1 MTIIILLIL
10 TGLLLLILEFFV
22 FPGIT
27 IAGIGGFILIGSAI
41 YMTYNTFGPTTGHI
55 LFSATIVLSVAAVI
69 LALRSKTWDR
79 LMLKTQITENV
90 ESIVEENINIGDQG
104 VTITRLNPMG
114 RVRINEINVEARCP
128 DSFVDPQV
136 KIEVLKVFKTYVIV
150 KPVN

>member
-27 IAGIGGFILIGSAI
+27 IAGIGGFILIGSGV
-41 YMTYNTFGPTTGHI
+41 YMTYNSFGETTGNI
-55 LFSATIVLSVAAVI
+55 LLSATIVVSVLTVI
-69 LALRSKTWDR
+69 LALRSKTWNR
-79 LMLKTQITENV
+79 LALKTELTENV
-90 ESIVEENINIGDQG
+90 ESFDEESIKVGDQG

-114 RVRINEINVEARCP
+114 RVRVNEIDVEARCP

-150 KPVN
+150 KPIN

>member
-27 IAGIGGFILIGSAI
+27 IAGIGGFLLIGSAV
-41 YMTYNTFGPTTGHI
+41 YMTYNSFGTTTGHI
-55 LFSATIVLSVAAVI
+55 LFSATIVVSVITII

-79 LMLKTQITENV
+79 LMLKTELTENV
-90 ESIVEENINIGDQG
+90 ESFEEESIKEGDHG

>member
-27 IAGIGGFILIGSAI
+27 IAGIGGFILIGSGV
-41 YMTYNTFGPTTGHI
+41 YMTYNSFGATTGNI
-55 LFSATIVLSVAAVI
+55 LLSATIVVSVLTVI
-69 LALRSKTWDR
+69 LALRSKTWNR
-79 LMLKTQITENV
+79 LALKTELTENV
-90 ESIVEENINIGDQG
+90 ESFDEESIKVGDQG

-114 RVRINEINVEARCP
+114 RVRVNEIDVEARCP

-150 KPVN
+150 KPIN

>member
-41 YMTYNTFGPTTGHI
+41 FMTYNSFGPTTGHI
-55 LFSATIVLSVAAVI
+55 VLSATLVVSVLALI
-69 LALRSKTWDR
+69 LAFRSKTWDR
-79 LMLKTQITENV
+79 LMLKTQITESIESFEE
-90 ESIVEENINIGDQG
+90 ESIKPGDQG

>member
-1 MTIIILLIL
+1 MTIVILLIL

-27 IAGIGGFILIGSAI
+27 IAGIGGFILIGSAV
-41 YMTYNTFGPTTGHI
+41 YMSYNSFGPTTGN
-55 LFSATIVLSVAAVI
+55 IVLSVTIVVSVLAVI

-79 LMLKTQITENV
+79 ISLKTELTENV
-90 ESIVEENINIGDQG
+90 ESFEEESIKPGDQG

-128 DSFVDPQV
+128 DNFVDPQV

>member
-41 YMTYNTFGPTTGHI
+41 FMTYNSFGPTTGHI
-55 LFSATIVLSVAAVI
+55 VLSATLVVSVLAVI
-69 LALRSKTWDR
+69 LAFRSKTWDR
-79 LMLKTQITENV
+79 LMLKTELTENV
-90 ESIVEENINIGDQG
+90 ESFEEESIKPGDQG

-150 KPVN
+150 KPIN